1 MTDEKQLGQTDVW
14 LIRHGE
20 TEWSTL
26 GRHTGLTDLPL
37 TPKGEREAAS
47 LRDRLAAVPFDLVLS
62 SPLRRAHHTAELA
75 GFGDAEVVGD
85 LVEWNYG
92 DYEGKT
98 SAEIR
103 AGNPGWNLFRD
114 GCPGGESPAAVAQRA
129 DRLAAK
135 LKALTGNMLCVAHG
149 HILRV
154 LGARWVGAPVTF
166 AGCLLLGTAALCI
179 LSFDHGEPD
188 EPAIKLW
195 NSTEY

>member
-47 LRDRLAAVPFDLVLS
+47 LRDRLAAVPFDVVLS

-92 DYEGKT
+92 DYEGRT
-98 SAEIR
+98 SAAIR
-103 AGNPGWNLFRD
+103 EERPDWRLWTD
-114 GCPGGESPAAVAQRA
+114 GAPGGESPTDVAARVERVIA
-129 DRLAAK
+129 RLRTVHGRC
-135 LKALTGNMLCVAHG
+135 LVFAHG
-149 HILRV
+149 HILRS
-154 LGARWVGAPVTF
+154 LTARWVDQSIELGANLDLKTARVSII
-166 AGCLLLGTAALCI
+166 ADDRGTPTI
-179 LSFDHGEPD
+179 ER
-188 EPAIKLW
+188 W
-195 NSTEY
+195 NS

>member
-1 MTDEKQLGQTDVW
+1 VSVPTVYLA
-14 LIRHGE
+14 RHGE
-20 TEWSTL
+20 TEWSKA
-26 GRHTGLTDLPL
+26 GRHTGRTDLPL
-37 TPKGEREAAS
+37 TAAGEADGRKLGER
-47 LRDRLAAVPFDLVLS
+47 LAGTTLAHVFC
-62 SPLRRAHHTAELA
+62 SPLARARRTAELA
-75 GFGDAEVVGD
+75 GFTPTIEPD
-85 LVEWNYG
+85 LIEWNYG